1 MFYPP
6 GKNSEKPYGGGGG
19 GGEPPLDQMVVSVSY
34 CYLLLKIYVFYIVEK
49 KLNFLYISQCFIKNI
64 LKYILY
70 LKTEILYYNYL

>member
-1 MFYPP
+1 M
-6 GKNSEKPYGGGGG
+6 GGGG

>member
-6 GKNSEKPYGGGGG
+6 GKNSEKPYGGGG

-49 KLNFLYISQCFIKNI
+49 KLNFLYISQCFIKKYFEIHFISEDRDFI
-64 LKYILY
+64 L
-70 LKTEILYYNYL
+70 